1 MATNFMAAYRMRILR
16 LFINDNL
23 ESSINWSLINNDNN
37 TEKGSSTWG
46 ELAMFENVQLEVY
59 LNAHCCSILK
69 TDVKG
74 ISTKRLTEELV
85 LGMLE
90 ESIADDIEEIKPI
103 ILRIE
108 DETAYIAIFSR
119 AFYDNLMTKLDN
131 MSKSI
136 RFIQSFAYSTAFT
149 EDNWTLFISEEQR
162 FVRTSKYEYFSLD
175 NKDPIPTLLKDM
187 LLEHT
192 PQSLSIY
199 TSNPDILKIIT
210 EEFNVPCNIATE
222 LTFGVLNWNF
232 YNQKSTHFKIK
243 LDETTKTNLNKSYKL
258 ARIFAIILISL
269 WIINII
275 RIGINNIKSG
285 SQIKANLQAIQ
296 PITTINKN
304 TLQNVEN
311 KIQSMR
317 HERGIYD
324 SADAIP
330 MFSNFLEIVS
340 TAGTNSIIQ
349 INYEHKALEIVLN
362 NNFDTTQFSS
372 YQNILATKNIKA
384 VIESYKTH
392 LSDIKK
398 SGNNNDKDNQPDN
411 QAQRLDD
418 AAWVIT
424 LQPSLM
430 LETRGKN

>member
-1 MATNFMAAYRMRILR
+1 
-16 LFINDNL
+16 
-23 ESSINWSLINNDNN
+23 
-37 TEKGSSTWG
+37 
-46 ELAMFENVQLEVY
+46 
-59 LNAHCCSILK
+59 
-69 TDVKG
+69 
-74 ISTKRLTEELV
+74 
-85 LGMLE
+85 
-90 ESIADDIEEIKPI
+90 
-103 ILRIE
+103 
-108 DETAYIAIFSR
+108 
-119 AFYDNLMTKLDN
+119 
-131 MSKSI
+131 
-136 RFIQSFAYSTAFT
+136 
-149 EDNWTLFISEEQR
+149 
-162 FVRTSKYEYFSLD
+162 
-175 NKDPIPTLLKDM
+175 
-187 LLEHT
+187 
-192 PQSLSIY
+192 
-199 TSNPDILKIIT
+199 
-210 EEFNVPCNIATE
+210 
-222 LTFGVLNWNF
+222 
-232 YNQKSTHFKIK
+232 